1 MFGLFAS
8 QEKKMRS
15 HAANWLELA
24 EKVYHYRRDVLPPA
38 DLAELQSRSAQLQ
51 AELKAK
57 SDSAKLKLSIEAL
70 ETVLRRTGG
79 KVYPKSSLV
88 ENVEFFLVAAI
99 VILGIRTYFV
109 QPFKIPTNSMWPSY
123 HGMTPEVFRTK
134 AEEPGTVTQAVRFL
148 AFGARARRLDA
159 PQAGEVLI
167 PMGNPDGRGGAAHYR
182 VVSGRSWFVFPTKLR
197 EYTLFVNDAPVS
209 VTVPFDFDF
218 DWALTEAFYPASGK
232 LEAAYATAVASGQFV
247 VREVVEDGRR
257 LRMRFL
263 RTGKTVAAG
272 ERILS
277 FDIMT
282 GDQLF
287 VDRMSYHFVEPSVG
301 SGFVFRTANIPG
313 IFNVYGDQ
321 YYIKRLVGGP
331 GDTLEVVRG
340 ETKTS
345 DGSSRLM
352 ASETTG
358 ILLRNGQPISGSEAF
373 TRNNNREGL
382 YRGYQAIEGLSFGR
396 KVEVPPHQ
404 FFALGDNSNNSS
416 DGRYWGFVPE
426 KDVVGRPLMIY
437 FPFTRRWGPAP

>member
-1 MFGLFAS
+1 VFGLFAS

-38 DLAELQSRSAQLQ
+38 ELAELQSRSAQLQ

-209 VTVPFDFDF
+209 VTVPLDFDF
-218 DWALTEAFYPASGK
+218 DWALTEAFYPAIRQARSG
-232 LEAAYATAVASGQFV
+232 LRCRRSPAASLWSERSSRMAGGCACGSCE
-247 VREVVEDGRR
+247 RER
-257 LRMRFL
+257 
-263 RTGKTVAAG
+263 TVAAG

-287 VDRMSYHFVEPSVG
+287 VDRMSYHFRGALGGQRLRLPHREH
-301 SGFVFRTANIPG
+301 IPG
-313 IFNVYGDQ
+313 IYNIHGDQ

-345 DGSSRLM
+345 DGSSRLL

-358 ILLRNGQPISGSEAF
+358 DPAAQRPADQRIRRVHPEQQPRRTLPRLPGH
-373 TRNNNREGL
+373 
-382 YRGYQAIEGLSFGR
+382 RGPLIRAQGR
-396 KVEVPPHQ
+396 GATASTFLPSATTPTT
-404 FFALGDNSNNSS
+404 APMAATGDSS
-416 DGRYWGFVPE
+416 
-426 KDVVGRPLMIY
+426 
-437 FPFTRRWGPAP
+437 RRRTS

>member
-1 MFGLFAS
+1 
-8 QEKKMRS
+8 
-15 HAANWLELA
+15 
-24 EKVYHYRRDVLPPA
+24 
-38 DLAELQSRSAQLQ
+38 
-51 AELKAK
+51 
-57 SDSAKLKLSIEAL
+57 
-70 ETVLRRTGG
+70 
-79 KVYPKSSLV
+79 
-88 ENVEFFLVAAI
+88 
-99 VILGIRTYFV
+99 
-109 QPFKIPTNSMWPSY
+109 
-123 HGMTPEVFRTK
+123 
-134 AEEPGTVTQAVRFL
+134 
-148 AFGARARRLDA
+148 
-159 PQAGEVLI
+159 
-167 PMGNPDGRGGAAHYR
+167 
-182 VVSGRSWFVFPTKLR
+182 
-197 EYTLFVNDAPVS
+197 
-209 VTVPFDFDF
+209 
-218 DWALTEAFYPASGK
+218 
-232 LEAAYATAVASGQFV
+232 
-247 VREVVEDGRR
+247 
-257 LRMRFL
+257 
-263 RTGKTVAAG
+263 
-272 ERILS
+272 
-277 FDIMT
+277 
-282 GDQLF
+282 
-287 VDRMSYHFVEPSVG
+287 VG

>member
-1 MFGLFAS
+1 VFGLFAS

-24 EKVYHYRRDVLPPA
+24 EKVYHYRRDMLPPA
-38 DLAELQSRSAQLQ
+38 ELAELQSRSAQLQ
-51 AELKAK
+51 TELKAK

-123 HGMTPEVFRTK
+123 HGMTPEVFKTK
-134 AEEPGTVTQAVRFL
+134 AEEPGAVTQAVRFL

-182 VVSGRSWFVFPTKLR
+182 IVSGRSWFVFPTKLR

-209 VTVPFDFDF
+209 VTVPLDFDF
-218 DWALTEAFYPASGK
+218 DWALTEAFYPGSRK
-232 LEAAYATAVASGQFV
+232 LEAAHDAAVASGQFV

-263 RTGKTVAAG
+263 RTGKNVASG

-301 SGFVFRTANIPG
+301 SGFVFRTAHIPG
-313 IFNVYGDQ
+313 IYNIHGDQ

-345 DGSSRLM
+345 DGSSRLL
-352 ASETTG
+352 AFDTTG
-358 ILLRNGQPISGSEAF
+358 VLLRNGQPISGSDAF

-396 KVEVPPHQ
+396 KVEVPPHN